1 MIKINLSTFMGMHKM
16 SQIEVVRR
24 TGIHRNTVRSLY
36 NETVKHIDLAS
47 LEKLCELF
55 NCEVGDML
63 EIDRSKQA
71 AEHASK

>member
-36 NETVKHIDLAS
+36 NETVKHVDLAS

-63 EIDRSKQA
+63 VIDRKACSEEAGTK
-71 AEHASK
+71 